1 MGGEDGNVQST
12 SAMTSSKPSAWN
24 KCEAQLEDACEALPA
39 GGMVH
44 GTTFDLFAAMSAV
57 EIMEPLMDAGARRI
71 QDTAAERERVDI
83 PVQELRT
90 EEICAV
96 CDRWMVEEAQWM
108 AGHTLAQSVFLCEF
122 ACQPSSTD
130 QSPALRAYCDAA
142 RACDAF
148 VQRAVMDG
156 GMAGD
161 EDFIVET
168 FGLPLEVKD
177 QTTQSLLARLE
188 GAQKHATRP
197 EDAPLKARLRFRAY
211 FLEALDL
218 LAQPK
223 SAGSEEARHFLG
235 KAKQQLRSLSE
246 EVMEDNLKN
255 PPGYA
260 LHAKA
265 RLTAPIPPRA
275 APFKDAKAC
284 FSFWDEF
291 LSALEEASRVHEHGS
306 SLLQLQRWLQ
316 RVARTTPPVVAMAF
330 AAGAMRLDL
339 PDKLGWNT
347 TKGLLEIDLLVPM
360 DRVLETEKGREFFDE
375 AGKCLTD
382 HLVSCCSN
390 RARQHRLSR
399 RYLEDFSV
407 LLNLALAVE
416 TERKEDIKAWS
427 KAYGMDSELAWAQ
440 RPFTSW
446 TASQIA
452 RVQIMMLFK
461 GFELDLYSTK
471 EYCMLFWYL
480 EYLLRCLLNAVKAW
494 GEAYLQNN
502 GFNSSGKVEPKAS
515 KKKGKSATLRTPS
528 HFDGHPLR
536 ETLAYEVLEI
546 QALHAICQGLFQMM
560 VYLEAVEKVIIPELP
575 YNSERERFEQR
586 FGCLHL
592 CQSPVPLVYP
602 QYLDTKAAIG
612 KASDPATA
620 SNACMV
626 AQQCFQYA
634 RSCLQRLPDSSAKEA
649 SALDRVAASNLLT
662 LRVLERA
669 RNQSTESWDS
679 LCVSFH
685 ASPGD
690 NRFRTASVRT
700 RQQTPK

>member
-1 MGGEDGNVQST
+1 M
-12 SAMTSSKPSAWN
+12 
-24 KCEAQLEDACEALPA
+24 ALPP
-39 GGMVH
+39 GGMIH
-44 GTTFDLFAAMSAV
+44 GSTFDLFAAMSAV

-71 QDTAAERERVDI
+71 QDAAAERKREERAA
-83 PVQELRT
+83 QELRT
-90 EEICAV
+90 DEICAI

-108 AGHTLAQSVFLCEF
+108 AGHTLAQSIFLCQF
-122 ACQPSSTD
+122 ACQPSSADGT
-130 QSPALRAYCDAA
+130 PALRAYCDAA
-142 RACDAF
+142 RACDTF
-148 VQRAVMDG
+148 VHRAVMEG

-168 FGLPLEVKD
+168 FGLPLEVKE
-177 QTTQSLLARLE
+177 QTTQHLLAKLE
-188 GAQKHATRP
+188 AAQKKANRP
-197 EDAPLKARLRFRAY
+197 EDAPLKLRLRFRANL
-211 FLEALDL
+211 LEALDL

-223 SAGSEEARHFLG
+223 STGCEEARHFLG
-235 KAKQQLRSLSE
+235 KAKQQLRSLAE
-246 EVMEDNLKN
+246 ELDEDNVKN
-255 PPGYA
+255 APGYA
-260 LHAKA
+260 MHAKA

-275 APFKDAKAC
+275 APFKDAKTC
-284 FSFWDEF
+284 FAFWDDF
-291 LSALEEASRVHEHGS
+291 LVALEEASRVHQHGS
-306 SLLQLQRWLQ
+306 SLLHLQRWLQ
-316 RVARTTPPVVAMAF
+316 RVARTSPPVVAMAF

-347 TKGLLEIDLLVPM
+347 TKGLLETELLVPM
-360 DRVLETEKGREFFDE
+360 DQVLETEKGREFFDE

-416 TERKEDIKAWS
+416 TDRKEDIKAWS
-427 KAYGMDSELAWAQ
+427 KACGMNPDLAWAQ

-452 RVQIMMLFK
+452 RVQIMLLFK

-471 EYCMLFWYL
+471 EYCMIFWYL

-502 GFNSSGKVEPKAS
+502 GFESSDKTGSKAN
-515 KKKGKSATLRTPS
+515 KKKGKPGAARNPS
-528 HFDGHPLR
+528 NFHGHPLR
-536 ETLAYEVLEI
+536 ETLAYEVLEL
-546 QALHAICQGLFQMM
+546 QALHALCQGLFQMM
-560 VYLEAVEKVIIPELP
+560 VYLEVVKKVTVPELP

-592 CQSPVPLVYP
+592 CQSPIPLVYP
-602 QYLDTKAAIG
+602 QFLDTKAAIG
-612 KASDPATA
+612 KGSDPATA

-634 RSCLQRLPDSSAKEA
+634 RSCLQRLPDSSTGEVK
-649 SALDRVAASNLLT
+649 ALDRVAASNSLT
-662 LRVLERA
+662 LMVLERA
-669 RNQSTESWDS
+669 RNQSSDSWDA

-690 NRFRTASVRT
+690 ARFRTASVRT
-700 RQQTPK
+700 QQQPPQ